1 MACYLLA
8 PLMFSKISSATAIN
22 KIEIINKWR
31 LLERMEKEC

>member
-8 PLMFSKISSATAIN
+8 PLMLSSATAIN
-22 KIEIINKWR
+22 KMEIINKWR